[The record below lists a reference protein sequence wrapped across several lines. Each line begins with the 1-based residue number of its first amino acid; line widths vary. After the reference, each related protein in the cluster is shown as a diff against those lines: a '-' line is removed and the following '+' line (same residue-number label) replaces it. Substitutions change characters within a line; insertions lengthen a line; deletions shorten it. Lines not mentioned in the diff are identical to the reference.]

1 MRTFKVFYTGDFL
14 DQNGDVTRK
23 DIGLDRLDNIPFIQT
38 GFLTDQKPQ
47 PNDPSYWDRLYS
59 LKITR
64 QHVADANGL
73 VVCRPWVKAS
83 AFSGGAEN
91 LVVIGRAG
99 AGYDKIDLEACTA
112 NDVLVFNSPHSL
124 DHSTASAAL
133 LFILALAKRLPEHE
147 RMARSG
153 RWDRQSQITGDD
165 LPGQTLG
172 IVGFGQTGAELAR
185 IVAPFKMRLLAY
197 SPRADQA
204 RAETLGVSLVPTL
217 DELLRESDF
226 VSLHCRLED
235 HTRGMIGEQEFRMM
249 KPTAYFINVARGELV
264 QQDVLVRCLRERWI
278 AGAALDVFEEEPL
291 FANDPLIG
299 LDNVILTPHWLPAT
313 RQAWRA
319 TITSIAEGM
328 LRAAKGQIPDH
339 VLNRAVLERPAFRA
353 KLARFAQ

>member
-1 MRTFKVFYTGDFL
+1 MRVFKVFYTGDYL
-14 DQNGDVTRK
+14 DQAGNLASK
-23 DIGLDRLDNIPFIQT
+23 DIGFDQLDNIPFIQT
-38 GFLTDQKPQ
+38 GFLMDQKPQ
-47 PNDPSYWDRLYS
+47 LNDPSYWSRLYS
-59 LKITR
+59 LEIAP
-64 QHVADANGL
+64 QHVAEANGL

-83 AFSGGAEN
+83 AFSRGAEN

-124 DHSTASAAL
+124 VHSTASAAL

-153 RWDRQSQITGDD
+153 LWNRQAQIMGDD

-197 SPRADQA
+197 SPHADPA
-204 RAETLGVSLVPTL
+204 RARTLGVCLVPTL

-226 VSLHCRLED
+226 ISLHCRLDE
-235 HTRGMIGEQEFRMM
+235 HTRAMIGEREFRLM

-264 QQDVLVRCLRERWI
+264 QPHALLRCLQERWI
-278 AGAALDVFEEEPL
+278 AGAALDVFEAEPL
-291 FANDPLIG
+291 PAGHPLID

-313 RQAWRA
+313 RHAGRA
-319 TITSIAEGM
+319 TITSIAQGM
-328 LRAAKGQIPDH
+328 LLAAKGQIPDH
-339 VLNRAVLERPAFRA
+339 VLNPAVLDRPAFRT

>member
-1 MRTFKVFYTGDFL
+1 M
-14 DQNGDVTRK
+14 
-23 DIGLDRLDNIPFIQT
+23 
-38 GFLTDQKPQ
+38 
-47 PNDPSYWDRLYS
+47 
-59 LKITR
+59 
-64 QHVADANGL
+64 
-73 VVCRPWVKAS
+73 
-83 AFSGGAEN
+83 
-91 LVVIGRAG
+91 VIGRAG

-124 DHSTASAAL
+124 VHSTASAAL

-153 RWDRQSQITGDD
+153 RWDRQAQIMGDD

-172 IVGFGQTGAELAR
+172 IIGFGNTGAELAR

-197 SPRADQA
+197 SPHADPA

-217 DELLRESDF
+217 NELFRESDF
-226 VSLHCRLED
+226 ISLHCRLED
-235 HTRGMIGEQEFRMM
+235 HTRGMIGEREFRLM

-291 FANDPLIG
+291 PADNPLIG

-313 RQAWRA
+313 RQAGRA

-328 LRAAKGQIPDH
+328 LRVAKGQIPDH
-339 VLNRAVLERPAFRA
+339 VLNHAVLDRPCFRA
-353 KLARFAQ
+353 KLNRFAQ